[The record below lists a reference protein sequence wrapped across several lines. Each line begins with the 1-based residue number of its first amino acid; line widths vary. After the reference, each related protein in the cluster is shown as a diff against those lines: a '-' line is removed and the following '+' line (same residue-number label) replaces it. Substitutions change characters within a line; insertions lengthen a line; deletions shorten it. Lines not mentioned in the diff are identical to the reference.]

1 MNTYGGRGV
10 CGQHNVEDLFVSGV
24 IASTTEPEVI
34 NTPLNGSVAFL
45 KNKDIF
51 VTSDYWKILVN
62 FEFAAYEEAITMLRD
77 SMSELKGI
85 ANRNAYEDMTI
96 LHANVS
102 ESEEDV
108 KHLDPVGE
116 LRQLKTV
123 LDSLETKLRSLQ
135 EFYPERIREED
146 CSTPEDQC

>member
-1 MNTYGGRGV
+1 M
-10 CGQHNVEDLFVSGV
+10 
-24 IASTTEPEVI
+24 
-34 NTPLNGSVAFL
+34 
-45 KNKDIF
+45 
-51 VTSDYWKILVN
+51 N
-62 FEFAAYEEAITMLRD
+62 FEFAAYEDAITMLRD

-85 ANRNAYEDMTI
+85 VSRNAYEDMMTI
-96 LHANVS
+96 LHANMS
-102 ESEEDV
+102 EREDGV
-108 KHLDPVGE
+108 KHLVPIGE